1 MCAITSWISVDRMAD
16 LPRRIV
22 LKVSL
27 ALSGALTLAGL
38 LRFLGY
44 QPAPAAP
51 TRFTLKPPAD
61 YPTGSAT
68 SISEAKAWLF
78 RDEAGLY
85 AVSAV
90 CTHLGCTAT
99 YADAQFDCPCHGSQF
114 NQAGFV
120 LRGPARLPLRHIQLS
135 LSDEGRVVLDTT
147 VEAPPTERLS

>member
-1 MCAITSWISVDRMAD
+1 MRSPD
-16 LPRRIV
+16 LPRRVV

-44 QPAPAAP
+44 QSAPAAP
-51 TRFTLKPPAD
+51 TRFTLKSPAD

-120 LRGPARLPLRHIQLS
+120 LRGPARLPLKHVELTLS
-135 LSDEGRVVLDTT
+135 SEGLVMLDTS
-147 VEAPPTERLS
+147 VSVPTTHRLQ

>member
-1 MCAITSWISVDRMAD
+1 MTD
-16 LPRRIV
+16 LPRRVV

-27 ALSGALTLAGL
+27 ALSGVLTLAGL

-44 QPAPAAP
+44 QSAPAAP
-51 TRFTLKPPAD
+51 TRFALKSPAD
-61 YPTGSAT
+61 YPAGSAT

-85 AVSAV
+85 AVSTV

-99 YADAQFDCPCHGSQF
+99 YADAQFDCPCHGSRF

-120 LRGPARLPLRHIQLS
+120 LRGPARLPLPHFQLT
-135 LSDEGRVVLDTT
+135 LSAEGRVVLNTT
-147 VEAPPTERLS
+147 VEVPASERLS